1 MTGTGP
7 GRSADRANCLRGG
20 VIRVRGVAPP
30 GQPVWSPTTG
40 YRPGAH
46 AVVQNDCNFVIYDGD
61 GKPLWSTATWGR
73 C

>member
-1 MTGTGP
+1 M
-7 GRSADRANCLRGG
+7 
-20 VIRVRGVAPP
+20 IRVRGVAPP